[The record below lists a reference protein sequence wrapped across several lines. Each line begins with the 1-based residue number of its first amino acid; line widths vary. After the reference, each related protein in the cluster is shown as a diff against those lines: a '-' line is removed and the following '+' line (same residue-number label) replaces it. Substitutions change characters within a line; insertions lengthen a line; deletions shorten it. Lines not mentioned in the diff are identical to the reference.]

1 VIYAVFRGE
10 LFKVVRRPGIWVLVS
25 VLLALAIL
33 IGYAIT
39 WLIYTYPPP
48 GSTDGLPPGTTMADF
63 KVSLYPQSF
72 VIQTLTQWGVL
83 GGVFALI
90 VGVLMQ
96 GSEYGWGTIKTL
108 YTQRA
113 GRLTMLV
120 GKVAALAVVVFVMIV
135 ALFAVDAASSL
146 VVALVDGKTIT
157 FPAVDVIVK
166 AMIAGF
172 LIFGF
177 WAVFGLALSTLFRQ
191 SAMAI
196 GLGLAYALVVEVL
209 IFGLLGGL
217 GGDIVKQIQQWFP
230 IANTGYLSQSFGQIR
245 PRGFQSQAGP
255 YADATHAV
263 VMLLLYVVVFAVI
276 TAWLSRTRDITA

>member
-1 VIYAVFRGE
+1 MYSAFRGE

-25 VLLALAIL
+25 VLLVLAIL

-39 WLIYTYPPP
+39 WLIYTFPPP
-48 GSTDGLPPGTTMADF
+48 GSSQGLPPGTTLADF
-63 KVSLYPQSF
+63 KVALYPQNF
-72 VIQTLTQWGVL
+72 VKQTMSQWGVL

-90 VGVLMQ
+90 VGVLIQ

-108 YTQRA
+108 YTQRS
-113 GRLTMLV
+113 GRLTMLF
-120 GKVAALAVVVFVMIV
+120 GKIAALAVVVAVMVV
-135 ALFAVDAASSL
+135 ALFAVDAGSSSI
-146 VVALVDGKTIT
+146 VALVDGKTIA
-157 FPAVDVIVK
+157 FPNADVIVK
-166 AMIAGF
+166 AIVAAF

-177 WAVFGLALSTLFRQ
+177 WAIFGLALSTLFRQ

-230 IANTGYLSQSFGQIR
+230 IANTNYLAESFGQIR
-245 PRGFQSQAGP
+245 VRGLQGAITP
-255 YADATHAV
+255 YADASHAV
-263 VMLLLYVVVFAVI
+263 AMLFVYVLAFTAI
-276 TAWLSRTRDITA
+276 TAYLSRTRDITA

>member
-1 VIYAVFRGE
+1 MYSAFRGE

-25 VLLALAIL
+25 VLLVLAIL

-39 WLIYTYPPP
+39 WLIYTFPPP
-48 GSTDGLPPGTTMADF
+48 GSTQGLPPGTTLADF
-63 KVSLYPQSF
+63 KVALYPQNF
-72 VIQTLTQWGVL
+72 VKQTMSQWGVL

-90 VGVLMQ
+90 VGVLIQ

-108 YTQRA
+108 YTQRS
-113 GRLTMLV
+113 GRLTMLF
-120 GKVAALAVVVFVMIV
+120 GKIAALAVVVAVMVV
-135 ALFAVDAASSL
+135 ALFGVDAGASSI
-146 VVALVDGKTIT
+146 VALVDGKTIG
-157 FPAVDVIVK
+157 FPNADVIVK
-166 AMIAGF
+166 AIVAAF

-177 WAVFGLALSTLFRQ
+177 WAIFGLALSTMFRQ

-230 IANTGYLSQSFGQIR
+230 IANTNYLAESFGQIR
-245 PRGFQSQAGP
+245 VRGLQGAITP
-255 YADATHAV
+255 YADASHAV
-263 VMLLLYVVVFAVI
+263 AMLFVYVLAFTAI
-276 TAWLSRTRDITA
+276 TAYLSRTRDITA